1 MKKYLKMVM
10 IPMLLFFSARIF
22 FSQMIEKIGGDKEIF
37 DLDDED
43 DL

>member
-1 MKKYLKMVM
+1 MKKYLKIST
-10 IPMLLFFSARIF
+10 IPILLFFSSSIF
-22 FSQMIEKIGGDKEIF
+22 FSKIVEKIGGDKEIF

>member
-1 MKKYLKMVM
+1 MKKYLK
-10 IPMLLFFSARIF
+10 INTIIILLFFSSSIFFARI
-22 FSQMIEKIGGDKEIF
+22 IEKIGGDRDIF